1 MRDAVDARQAD
12 SRPWY
17 LLTGVLLGLVLG
29 LALAMFIVPP
39 RYREAQPAGLT
50 AEAKAEYRL
59 MISRAYAADPN
70 LTRAAARLQ
79 LLGDEDIYTALAAQA
94 QVEVASG
101 GPQAEANAR
110 ALAVLAGAIQNAPV
124 QP

>member
-1 MRDAVDARQAD
+1 VDSRQAD

-39 RYREAQPAGLT
+39 MYREAQPAGLST
-50 AEAKAEYRL
+50 EAKAEYRL